1 MSDDLTQNLSQAVP
15 AGFKPLPWHKGYGRQ
30 VGPLFEKRGDGPP
43 IRAFEVGEHHVNG
56 MTNAHGGMLM
66 TFADMSWGAAVVQT
80 DKTWWVTVRLVC
92 DFLSGAEL
100 GDWVMGQGHV
110 ISGVDNLHT
119 VSGRIWTRER
129 LIMTGTGVFKTIE
142 KRERN
147 G

>member
-1 MSDDLTQNLSQAVP
+1 
-15 AGFKPLPWHKGYGRQ
+15 
-30 VGPLFEKRGDGPP
+30 
-43 IRAFEVGEHHVNG
+43 